1 MRRGHRGQQPCN
13 SQPKPALGGRGQKCP
28 QEQAEPEEED
38 LADWEWGNAER
49 GGTARGRQA
58 AGAAPGRGKETALA
72 GIAYLILKRCQVAGL
87 AELRFVAADKLPL
100 TMGNARI
107 VALTPGL

>member
-1 MRRGHRGQQPCN
+1 MAPAQHVKLEHDNCPMERRAARTNATSGNCYNPMACVSTAHPTKKQQLMVRVAN
-13 SQPKPALGGRGQKCP
+13 QLNV
-28 QEQAEPEEED
+28 PE
-38 LADWEWGNAER
+38 GKNC
-49 GGTARGRQA
+49 
-58 AGAAPGRGKETALA
+58 KETALA